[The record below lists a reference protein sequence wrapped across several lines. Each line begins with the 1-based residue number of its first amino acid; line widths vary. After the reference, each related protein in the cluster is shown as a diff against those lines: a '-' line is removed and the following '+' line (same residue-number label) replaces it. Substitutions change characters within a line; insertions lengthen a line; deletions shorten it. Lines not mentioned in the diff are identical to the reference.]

1 MSHSRQLVSLLLT
14 VAVLGGCATAEAKRG
29 KQGYAERLGG
39 PLPDLSAGQL
49 AQFKRGKAKFSR
61 HFTPQTGLGPVFND
75 NSCRVCHFD
84 GGSGGHSE
92 RTVTL
97 AGAML
102 NGGPSLL
109 EHVGGP
115 MIQDRAVMGYNIER
129 MPKEATSVSHR
140 ISPNVWGSGL
150 TEAIPEQA
158 LLSQMAPN
166 ESKFALGIRGIA
178 NWDKG
183 AIGRFGMKA
192 QKSSMKAFTEQA
204 FSWELGISSPGKP
217 EEPQPNGAP
226 KVVKAPDISNEEVMD
241 VVFYQRY
248 LGAPPRGPITTEVE
262 RGEKAFRGVGCNHC
276 HTPTH
281 STGKNELG
289 IAEGIEV
296 NSYTDYLLHHMD
308 EDLADQMVQGASTG
322 QMWRTPP
329 LWGLRL
335 RKRYLHDGRSTDLDE
350 TITLHGG
357 EATKVSDA
365 YVALPDR
372 DKQALRAFL
381 NSL

>member
-1 MSHSRQLVSLLLT
+1 MSRTRKLVSVFMAAAL
-14 VAVLGGCATAEAKRG
+14 LGGCAAAEAKRG
-29 KQGYAERLGG
+29 KQGYAEKLGG
-39 PLPDLSAGQL
+39 PLPDLSASQL

-75 NSCRVCHFD
+75 NSCRVCHFE
-84 GGSGGHSE
+84 GGSGGHSD
-92 RTVTL
+92 RMVTL

-115 MIQDRAVMGYNIER
+115 MIQDHSVTGYEIER

-140 ISPNVWGSGL
+140 ISPMVWGVGL
-150 TEAIPEQA
+150 SEAIPEQA
-158 LLSQMAPN
+158 LLAQMAPN
-166 ESKFALGIRGIA
+166 DAKFQLGIRGIA
-178 NWDKG
+178 NWEKG
-183 AIGRFGMKA
+183 QIGRFGVKA
-192 QKSSMKAFTEQA
+192 QKASMKSFTEQA
-204 FSWELGISSPGKP
+204 FSWELGISTPGKP
-217 EEPQPNGAP
+217 EEPQPNGQP
-226 KVVKAPDISNEEVMD
+226 KPVKNPDMSNEELMD

-248 LGAPPRGPITTEVE
+248 LGAPPRGPITSEVE
-262 RGEKAFRGVGCNHC
+262 LGEKAFRGVGCNHC

-281 STGKNELG
+281 TTGKNELG

-296 NSYTDYLLHHMD
+296 HSYTDYLLHHMD

-335 RKRYLHDGRSTDLDE
+335 RKRYMHDGRTTDLE
-350 TITLHGG
+350 EAITLHGG
-357 EATKVSDA
+357 EAAKVSDQ
-365 YVALPDR
+365 YVALPER
-372 DKQALRAFL
+372 EKAALRSFL